1 MLISWSLNSMAPS
14 TSSTTGGPASESES
28 VHYLPGKMNGATG
41 DGYIDPPTT
50 GVPPCSLEELQKLYE
65 TLSLQH
71 AAAKRE
77 RDELARQ
84 FAALPRST
92 IDAEKTLLAIR
103 QARDTL
109 LARNHELMGQL
120 TRTEDQLAELG
131 NASDDLVRAQSAA
144 TEQLSSL
151 RKECDELRRKALD
164 LTEQKSE
171 LLEAERTQTAA
182 LADAARQIAGLT
194 EERDDALT
202 RAATLE
208 ARNHAAGDAAE
219 LEAALSTAKRQIEQ
233 LIADREALRTQ
244 FVSEQ
249 TALLAQIAVLH
260 AKAGLIPAGAENTE
274 ETAKPLARKDASLA
288 ALQKRLTTLRDEP
301 QNLESLDIVHDQ
313 FQNLAKK
320 GQSDGYVATAKLATT
335 AADLARALRKQPKK
349 IVASLESFDEVL
361 ALITR
366 LGALKDK
373 AQLPDPSGALVYSV
387 DGDLDNCECVAMA
400 LEKFSLRT
408 KYAVKPEAA
417 LVDLAAGPCDLVVLD
432 VDLPG
437 MDGFALHARI
447 REIPHHA
454 ATPVIFL
461 SGMMSAAARVA
472 EMPAAKNRF
481 VAKPYNLNDLSLK
494 ALSMIVEARLA
505 S

>member
-1 MLISWSLNSMAPS
+1 MAPS
-14 TSSTTGGPASESES
+14 TSTTPDGPASESES
-28 VHYLPGKMNGATG
+28 VQYLRGKKNGATG
-41 DGYIDPPTT
+41 DGYLDPPTT
-50 GVPPCSLEELQKLYE
+50 GVPACSLEELQKLYE

-71 AAAKRE
+71 AASKRE

-84 FAALPRST
+84 LAAIPRST

-144 TEQLSSL
+144 SQEIASL
-151 RKECDELRRKALD
+151 RKECDDLRRKALD

-182 LADAARQIAGLT
+182 LVDAARQVAGLT

-208 ARNHAAGDAAE
+208 ARNNAAGDTDALQAG
-219 LEAALSTAKRQIEQ
+219 LSTAKRQIEQ

-249 TALLAQIAVLH
+249 TALLAQIAALH
-260 AKAGLIPAGAENTE
+260 AKAGLVGSDAEDSE
-274 ETAKPLARKDASLA
+274 KSPKPLALKDASLA
-288 ALQKRLTTLRDEP
+288 ALQKRLTTLRDDP

-320 GQSDGYVATAKLATT
+320 GQSDGSVATAKLATT

-349 IVASLESFDEVL
+349 IVASLASFDEAL
-361 ALITR
+361 ELITR
-366 LGALKDK
+366 LGAVKDL

-387 DGDLDNCECVAMA
+387 DEDLDNCECVAMA
-400 LEKFSLRT
+400 LEKFALRT

-417 LVDLAAGPCDLVVLD
+417 LADLAAGPCDLVVLD

-447 REIPHHA
+447 REIPHHT
-454 ATPVIFL
+454 ATPIIFL
-461 SGMMSAAARVA
+461 SGMMSAEARIA
-472 EMPAAKNRF
+472 KMPRAMNRF

-494 ALSMIVEARLA
+494 ALSMIVESRLA

>member
-1 MLISWSLNSMAPS
+1 MAPS
-14 TSSTTGGPASESES
+14 TSSTTDGHAGESES
-28 VHYLPGKMNGATG
+28 VHYLPGKRNGATG
-41 DGYIDPPTT
+41 DGYFDPPTT
-50 GVPPCSLEELQKLYE
+50 GVPACSLEELQKLYE
-65 TLSLQH
+65 TLTLQH
-71 AAAKRE
+71 AASQRE
-77 RDELARQ
+77 RDDLARQ
-84 FAALPRST
+84 LAGIPRSA
-92 IDAEKTLLAIR
+92 IDAEKSLLAIR

-120 TRTEDQLAELG
+120 THTEDQLAELG
-131 NASDDLVRAQSAA
+131 NASDDLVRAQSATA
-144 TEQLSSL
+144 EELSSL
-151 RKECDELRRKALD
+151 RKECDDLRRKALD
-164 LTEQKSE
+164 LTEQKSA
-171 LLEAERTQTAA
+171 LLEAERTQTAV
-182 LADAARQIAGLT
+182 LTDASRQIAGLT

-208 ARNHAAGDAAE
+208 ARNIAAGDTAE
-219 LEAALSTAKRQIEQ
+219 LQTALATAKRQVEQ

-249 TALLAQIAVLH
+249 TALLAQIAALH
-260 AKAGLIPAGAENTE
+260 AKAGLVGSDTEADAES
-274 ETAKPLARKDASLA
+274 AKPLARKDASLA
-288 ALQKRLTTLRDEP
+288 ALQKRLTTLRDDP

-313 FQNLAKK
+313 FQNLAKR
-320 GQSDGYVATAKLATT
+320 GLSDGNLATGKLATT
-335 AADLARALRKQPKK
+335 GAELARALRKQPKK
-349 IVASLESFDEVL
+349 IAASLDSFDEAL

-400 LEKFSLRT
+400 LEKFALRT

-417 LVDLAAGPCDLVVLD
+417 LADLAAGPCDLVVLD

-454 ATPVIFL
+454 ATPIIFL
-461 SGMMSAAARVA
+461 SGMMSAAARVGK
-472 EMPAAKNRF
+472 MPAAKNRF

-494 ALSMIVEARLA
+494 ALSMIVESRLA